1 MSTRERGHDVMDFS
15 PEVLAA
21 ASLVIGSIVW
31 LIRLEGRV
39 NTHEAICSERYQQ
52 RVLIAQQAARITE
65 LESDDTEP

>member
-1 MSTRERGHDVMDFS
+1 MDFS

-39 NTHEAICSERYQQ
+39 NTHEAICTERYQR

>member
-1 MSTRERGHDVMDFS
+1 MDFS

>member
-1 MSTRERGHDVMDFS
+1 MDLS

-21 ASLVIGSIVW
+21 ASLAVGSIVW

-52 RVLIAQQAARITE
+52 LQARHQEALDERRSMDAKLDSIIQRM
-65 LESDDTEP
+65 

>member
-1 MSTRERGHDVMDFS
+1 MDFS

-31 LIRLEGRV
+31 LIRREGRV